1 MKKLLTTTLIVLSV
15 APALAEG
22 PGYDAPPVN
31 FGQFDRPP
39 QRPHH
44 WGPPHRYAAP
54 GYGSP
59 HSYYDGY
66 GTPVDAYGNPIHH
79 RRRWR

>member
-31 FGQFDRPP
+31 FGQYDRLPK
-39 QRPHH
+39 RAHH
-44 WGPPHRYAAP
+44 WGPPTAYHRQASP
-54 GYGSP
+54 MYGSP
-59 HSYYDGY
+59 HIYYD
-66 GTPVDAYGNPIHH
+66 PYGNPIHH